1 MTIIATDKAR
11 YSQLVKGEFWPQN
24 GWGKEVV
31 TTAIADFTVV
41 RKVDGAGAWIV
52 CAAGAGLPDAN
63 DSIGIVLLATAED
76 SAKKVV
82 MTKGPARVAKQS
94 LVTYGG
100 VSAPD
105 LATIVAKLE
114 SVNIQVEEQI

>member
-1 MTIIATDKAR
+1 MTVIATDSAR
-11 YSQLVKGEFWPQN
+11 YSQVVKGEFWPN
-24 GWGKEVV
+24 VGWGKEVV

-41 RKVDGAGAWIV
+41 RKVDGAGAWVV
-52 CAAGAGLPDAN
+52 CSAGAGLPDAN
-63 DSIGIVLLATAED
+63 DSIGIVLMATQED
-76 SAKKVV
+76 SAKKIV

-100 VSAPD
+100 ITTPD

-114 SVNIQVEEQI
+114 SVDIQVDEQI